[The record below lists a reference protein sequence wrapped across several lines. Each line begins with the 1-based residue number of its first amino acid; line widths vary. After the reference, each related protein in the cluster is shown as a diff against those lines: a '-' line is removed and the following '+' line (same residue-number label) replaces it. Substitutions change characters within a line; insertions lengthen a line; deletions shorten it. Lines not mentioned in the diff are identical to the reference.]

1 MTQTIH
7 IRDDG
12 EGFPIVWIHGF
23 PLSSAMFEPQTRIA
37 GYRHIRPDLPG
48 FGDTA
53 PREGEATMA
62 GYARNVLEA
71 MDALRIETA
80 VVAGFSMGGYVAMQL
95 LREAPQRVAAL
106 LLLDTRETADSEE
119 GRAGRLKT
127 AAEVEAGGTGVVIE
141 SMLPKMVARESLRP
155 EVRRI
160 METASAQGVVGAL
173 RAMAARPDSAATL
186 QATPVP
192 TLIVVGDRDAITPPT
207 DAERMKAMMQ
217 HAELA
222 PIAHAAHMANYE
234 AAEQVNHITAAFL
247 ERYLNYEK
255 P

>member
-37 GYRHIRPDLPG
+37 GYRHVRPDLPG
-48 FGDTA
+48 FGDTPA
-53 PREGEATMA
+53 REGDATMA
-62 GYARNVLEA
+62 SYANNVLQA
-71 MDALRIETA
+71 MDELRIESA

-127 AAEVEAGGTGVVIE
+127 AVEVEAGGTGVVIE
-141 SMLPKMVARESLRP
+141 SMLPKMVWREALRP
-155 EVRRI
+155 AVRRI
-160 METASAQGVVGAL
+160 METASPQGVVAAL
-173 RAMAARPDSAATL
+173 KAMAARPDSAATL
-186 QATPVP
+186 QATAVP
-192 TLIVVGDRDAITPPT
+192 TLIIVGDRDPITPPT

-217 HAELA
+217 NAELA

-234 AAEQVNHITAAFL
+234 SAEQVNNLTAAFL